1 MEATGWIHGD
11 WASGGR
17 EVGFVGVEG
26 WELVLCRLGECDWF
40 ALPGQV
46 GEGEEQGEGAAEQK
60 LSFLFFV
67 PSPSH
72 GLLRLQLEGPQD
84 RSRPLVVLGK
94 PS

>member
-1 MEATGWIHGD
+1 VEATGWIHGD

-26 WELVLCRLGECDWF
+26 WEPGSWVLVLCRLGECDWF

-46 GEGEEQGEGAAEQK
+46 GEGEEQGEGAAEKK
-60 LSFLFFV
+60 LSFLFFL

-72 GLLRLQLEGPQD
+72 GLLRLQLEGP
-84 RSRPLVVLGK
+84 LVVLGK